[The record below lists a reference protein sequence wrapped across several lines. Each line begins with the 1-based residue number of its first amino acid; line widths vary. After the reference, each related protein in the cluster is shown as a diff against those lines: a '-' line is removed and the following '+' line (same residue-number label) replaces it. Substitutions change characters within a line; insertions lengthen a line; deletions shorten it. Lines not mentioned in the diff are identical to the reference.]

1 MAKGRSTTLDE
12 RLEIVMYC
20 LQHEKN
26 YDLTA
31 RCFNV
36 SYQQVYH
43 WTKKF
48 EANGEEGLND
58 KRGKRKD
65 EPELTPEEKTR
76 REIKRLELE
85 NERLRA
91 ENAFLKKLE
100 EIERRRF

>member
-1 MAKGRSTTLDE
+1 ML
-12 RLEIVMYC
+12 LFYPFC

-36 SYQQVYH
+36 SYQQVYQ

-48 EANGEEGLND
+48 ETNGEEGLKD
-58 KRGKRKD
+58 KRGKRQD
-65 EPELTPEEKTR
+65 EPELTPEEKTQ